1 MSDTPAALPGIDAQA
16 TVTGL
21 IVAHELK
28 LGEIV
33 AGRFRIDDLLGL
45 GGMGVVY
52 RARDLSL
59 DIDVA
64 IKLLRPELARRP
76 EAFERFRNELL
87 LARQVSSPHVVRI
100 HDIAQH
106 GERWLISMDYIA
118 GESLERRLERAGPLA
133 PDEAVA
139 LVRGLLAGLSA
150 AHLRGVIHRD
160 LKPANILFDSDGRAC
175 ITDFGVAR
183 SLGATGVTQTGLII
197 GTPEYLSPEQARG
210 ETLDGRSDLY
220 AVGLILYETLS
231 GALPFAGGTPAE
243 TVMRRLVRPP
253 PSLARVLPDLPPWL
267 HAFSERLLKLN
278 PAQRF
283 ATADEALRALE
294 QQRVPR
300 APLNRRAVLAGGLAL
315 VAALGL
321 FELGRR
327 YLPALLTPPAAIVAA
342 VPRLAVLP
350 LAAAAEDAEL
360 VDLARAIEEHARY
373 WLRAEPGQAV
383 ATRARTLAALARAA
397 PDLDQDALLRRLPEV
412 ARAAGAGQLLRGS
425 LQRENGELVLTL
437 ELDQPGGESRHL
449 RAAGADATALFA
461 DYRRQFAAFASAAA
475 PQLPD
480 AAAAT
485 YGAALRQLDAQRP
498 AAAAQALEALPA
510 AQREAS
516 ALLQLDLL
524 RAQVAARQEVSAE
537 ATRQRIRNA
546 QAGQGGEPSELAAQT
561 ALALALDGG
570 DGKTRL
576 QRLEQAVAAHPH
588 DPELIQLQAQARA
601 DDGHGEDALR
611 QLEALAAEDS
621 QDQRVWLMLGR
632 IAIQQGQAHRAVDD
646 YLLRALVL
654 STRAADAR
662 AEAETRNALG
672 VGYERLGQL
681 DAAAEQ
687 YTRAGAMR
695 ERLHDIYGQ
704 ATSLRNLAIVQAI
717 RGQREQAEAS
727 LEQARGLLESLGDRA
742 SIADLHND
750 RGVVAEER
758 GDFRA
763 ALAAYRAALALR
775 QHLKTPTLLAQ
786 SLNNVAFCYFQLGET
801 DNAAVYWQQALA
813 SYQQIDDREG
823 ALHVIQ
829 SMGLLELSRGHYAEA
844 GQRLDASLQQAQ
856 DLQLPEEI
864 DVAQVYRGE
873 LALAEG
879 RSADALAAATAA
891 AAGFERR
898 ADQRGLSEARL
909 LLARSH
915 VFLGDAAGTEAA
927 LQSIDPDQLSPEQ
940 QAALHLARSRLA
952 GLKGDA
958 AGAAAALAEA
968 ERVADAAHNTALLL
982 EARVDKVRRALES
995 GQGAAANA
1003 LLADLIQE
1011 AERRGQAPL
1020 RLSVIELE
1028 LLRGLAA
1035 GAKPAVARY
1044 REAQNLLRQLGRWS
1058 GEARLHALGAR
1069 VLAKAGENAEAAAA
1083 ADAAARAREQLLA
1096 AAPAPL
1102 RSHFEQVLAQR
1113 GIAGGPHDDGS

>member
-33 AGRFRIDDLLGL
+33 AGRFRIEDLLGL

-118 GESLERRLERAGPLA
+118 GDSLERRLERDGPLA

-160 LKPANILFDSDGRAC
+160 LKPANILFDRDGRAC

-183 SLGATGVTQTGLII
+183 SLGATGLTQTGLII

-220 AVGLILYETLS
+220 TVGLILYEALS

-253 PSLARVLPDLPPWL
+253 PSLARLRPDLPPWL
-267 HAFSERLLKLN
+267 HAFCERLLKLN

-283 ATADEALRALE
+283 ASADEALRALE

-300 APLNRRAVLAGGLAL
+300 APLNRRALLAGGLAL
-315 VAALGL
+315 AAVLGL

-327 YLPALLTPPAAIVAA
+327 HLPDLLAPPAAVAAA

-360 VDLARAIEEHARY
+360 ADLARAIEEHARY

-383 ATRARTLAALARAA
+383 ATRARTLAALARTA
-397 PDLDQDALLRRLPEV
+397 PDLDQDALQRRLPEV
-412 ARAAGAGQLLRGS
+412 ARAAGAERLLRGG
-425 LQRENGELVLTL
+425 LRRDNGQLVLAL
-437 ELDQPGGESRHL
+437 ELDQPGGPPRSL
-449 RAAGADATALFA
+449 RAAGADAAALFA
-461 DYRRQFAAFASAAA
+461 DYRRQFAAFAPAAA

-480 AAAAT
+480 AAAVA
-485 YGAALRQLDAQRP
+485 YGGALRQLDAQQP

-510 AQREAS
+510 AQRDAS

-524 RAQVAARQEVSAE
+524 RAQAAARQEVSAE
-537 ATRQRIRNA
+537 ATRERIRRA
-546 QAGQGGEPSELAAQT
+546 QANPAELAAQT
-561 ALALALDGG
+561 ALALALDG
-570 DGKTRL
+570 DGKARL
-576 QRLEQAVAAHPH
+576 QQLERAVAAHPH

-601 DDGHGEDALR
+601 DDGQGEAALG

-695 ERLHDIYGQ
+695 ERLHDVQGQ

-717 RGQREQAEAS
+717 RGQRDQAEAS

-763 ALAAYRAALALR
+763 ALAAYREALALR
-775 QHLKTPTLLAQ
+775 QQLKTPTLLAQ

-879 RSADALAAATAA
+879 RSADALGAASAA

-898 ADQRGLSEARL
+898 ADQRGLNEARL
-909 LLARSH
+909 LLARGH

-940 QAALHLARSRLA
+940 QAGLQLARARLA

-958 AGAAAALAEA
+958 AGATAALAEA
-968 ERVADAAHNTALLL
+968 ERIAGAAHNTALVL
-982 EARVDKVRRALES
+982 EARVDKLRRALES
-995 GQGAAANA
+995 GQGAAVDAQ
-1003 LLADLIQE
+1003 LAGLVQE

-1028 LLRGLAA
+1028 LLRGVSA
-1035 GAKPAVARY
+1035 GKPPLTRY

-1069 VLAKAGENAEAAAA
+1069 VLARAGERAEAADAA
-1083 ADAAARAREQLLA
+1083 NAAARAREQLLA
-1096 AAPAPL
+1096 AAPEPL
-1102 RSHFEQVLAQR
+1102 RGQFRQVLAQR
-1113 GIAGGPHDDGS
+1113 GLESGLHDDGS

>member
-1 MSDTPAALPGIDAQA
+1 MSDTPAALPGIEAQA

-45 GGMGVVY
+45 GGMGLVY

-76 EAFERFRNELL
+76 EAFDRFRNELL

-106 GERWLISMDYIA
+106 GDRWLISMDYIA
-118 GESLERRLERAGPLA
+118 GDSLERRLERDGPLA
-133 PDEAVA
+133 AAEAVA

-183 SLGATGVTQTGLII
+183 SLGATGLTQTGLII

-210 ETLDGRSDLY
+210 DTLDGRSDLY
-220 AVGLILYETLS
+220 AVGLILYESLS

-253 PSLARVLPDLPPWL
+253 PPLARMLPELPPWL
-267 HAFSERLLKLN
+267 HAFSERLLKLD

-283 ATADEALRALE
+283 ASADEALRALE

-300 APLNRRAVLAGGLAL
+300 TPLNRRALLAGGLAL
-315 VAALGL
+315 VALLGL
-321 FELGRR
+321 FQLGRR
-327 YLPALLTPPAAIVAA
+327 YLPDLLAPPVAVAA

-360 VDLARAIEEHARY
+360 ADLARAIEEHARY

-383 ATRARTLAALARAA
+383 ATRARARAALARSA
-397 PDLDQDALLRRLPEV
+397 PDLEQDALQRRLPEV
-412 ARAAGAGQLLRGS
+412 ARAAGAGRLLHGS
-425 LQRENGELVLTL
+425 LRRENGQFVLTL
-437 ELDQPGGESRHL
+437 ELAQPGAAPRRL
-449 RAAGADATALFA
+449 RAAGADAAALFA
-461 DYRRQFAAFASAAA
+461 DYRSQFAAFARAPA

-480 AAAAT
+480 AAAGA
-485 YGAALRQLDAQRP
+485 YGSALRLLDAQQP
-498 AAAAQALEALPA
+498 AAAAQVLEALPA
-510 AQREAS
+510 AQRDAS

-537 ATRQRIRNA
+537 ATRERIRRA
-546 QAGQGGEPSELAAQT
+546 QAKPTELAAQT
-561 ALALALDGG
+561 ALALALDGAG
-570 DGKTRL
+570 GKARL
-576 QRLEQAVAAHPH
+576 QQLARAVAAHPH

-601 DDGHGEDALR
+601 DDGQGEAALG

-687 YTRAGAMR
+687 YARAGAMR
-695 ERLHDIYGQ
+695 ERLHDVQGQ

-717 RGQREQAEAS
+717 RGQRDQAEAS

-763 ALAAYRAALALR
+763 ALAAYREALALR
-775 QHLKTPTLLAQ
+775 QQLKTPTLLAQ

-879 RSADALAAATAA
+879 RSADALAAAAAA

-898 ADQRGLSEARL
+898 ADQRGLNEARL
-909 LLARSH
+909 LLARGH
-915 VFLGDAAGTEAA
+915 VFVGDAAGTEAA
-927 LQSIDPDQLSPEQ
+927 LQNIDPSQLSPEQ
-940 QAALHLARSRLA
+940 QAGLQLARSRLA
-952 GLKGDA
+952 GLKQDA

-968 ERVADAAHNTALLL
+968 ERIAAAAHNTALLL
-982 EARVDKVRRALES
+982 EARVDKVRQALES
-995 GQGAAANA
+995 GQGAAADA
-1003 LLADLIQE
+1003 QLAGLVQE

-1028 LLRGLAA
+1028 LLRGLSA
-1035 GAKPAVARY
+1035 AKPPLGRY

-1069 VLAKAGENAEAAAA
+1069 VLARAGEDAEAAAA
-1083 ADAAARAREQLLA
+1083 ANAAARARERLLA
-1096 AAPAPL
+1096 AAPEPL
-1102 RSHFEQVLAQR
+1102 RSQFRQVLAQR
-1113 GIAGGPHDDGS
+1113 SLENRTHEDGS